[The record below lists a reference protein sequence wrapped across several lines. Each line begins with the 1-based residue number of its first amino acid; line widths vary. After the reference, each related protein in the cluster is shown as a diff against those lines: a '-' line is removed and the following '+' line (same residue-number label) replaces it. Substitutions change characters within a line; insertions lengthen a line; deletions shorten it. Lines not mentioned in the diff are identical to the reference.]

1 MELPN
6 FYHLTASTIL
16 FELRDKILLVTSWA
30 KTLTSK
36 LFFPKMFISKRPR
49 RAIFADIIKI
59 VTMFNKTILKY
70 SKTVIII
77 RKYIKMQSLFVFLDI
92 AKFVD
97 FP

>member
-1 MELPN
+1 MGES
-6 FYHLTASTIL
+6 F
-16 FELRDKILLVTSWA
+16 DV
-30 KTLTSK
+30 KTFFSK
-36 LFFPKMFISKRPR
+36 NVISKRPR

-77 RKYIKMQSLFVFLDI
+77 TKYIKMQSLFVFLDI
-92 AKFVD
+92 AKFAD